1 MSGSSVFTFLDFN
14 ILTAPL
20 VRPLA
25 DAPFSMLLASP
36 AIWYLHYPDI
46 PCRVYCLLP
55 DLIAFCIPV
64 HIDNYHENAD
74 IYHRNLYVTPNNNAL
89 YGYRRDQIETQ
100 IVEKVGL

>member
-1 MSGSSVFTFLDFN
+1 MSGL
-14 ILTAPL
+14 LPTA
-20 VRPLA
+20 
-25 DAPFSMLLASP
+25 
-36 AIWYLHYPDI
+36 
-46 PCRVYCLLP
+46 YCLLP